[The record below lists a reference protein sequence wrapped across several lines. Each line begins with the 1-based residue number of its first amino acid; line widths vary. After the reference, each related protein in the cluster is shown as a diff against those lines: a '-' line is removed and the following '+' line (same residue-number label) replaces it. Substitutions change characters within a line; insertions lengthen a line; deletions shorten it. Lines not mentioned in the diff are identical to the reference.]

1 VGLDALLRKYFIA
14 VVLGMVALAAYFQA
28 AGAMQLVGAAMLPD
42 RSTLTV
48 APKAVSSAAPAAP
61 KVRSA
66 DAILARNPFD
76 SVTGPLNAKPAAEAL
91 AAQPDLSNPLEA
103 PRCEG
108 ITVTIITESTD
119 PAWSIAAMRG
129 PGETASKLR
138 RIGDQ
143 VGPGQIAFIGFNVFQ
158 GRPSVWLTEGAKL
171 CQTLLFPPS
180 AEAAAA
186 AAAAASAAPT
196 PGQPPGAAPSIMPEI
211 ISKIQKLSPTEFN
224 IDRAVVEKVLENQA
238 ELMKSARIVPEK
250 GPDGSVVG
258 IRMFG
263 IRPDTL
269 LGTLGFQNGDRL
281 ESINGFNMA
290 SPEKALEAYARLR
303 TAPNLNI
310 KVNRRGQPVNMDMH
324 IK

>member
-14 VVLGMVALAAYFQA
+14 VVLGMVAMAAYFQA
-28 AGAMQLVGAAMLPD
+28 GGAMQLVGTAMLPD

-48 APKAVSSAAPAAP
+48 APKAAPSAAPAAAR
-61 KVRSA
+61 VRSA
-66 DAILARNPFD
+66 EPILARNPFD

-91 AAQPDLSNPLEA
+91 SQAQPDLSNPLQA

-108 ITVTIITESTD
+108 MVVTIVTESTD
-119 PAWSIAAMRG
+119 PAWSIAAMRAS
-129 PGETASKLR
+129 GETVSKLR
-138 RIGDQ
+138 RVGDQ
-143 VGPGQIAFIGFNVFQ
+143 VGSGQVAFIGFNNFE
-158 GRPSVWLTEGAKL
+158 GRPSVWLTEGARL
-171 CQTLLFPPS
+171 CQSLMFAPAVDT
-180 AEAAAA
+180 AAAA
-186 AAAAASAAPT
+186 AAAPT
-196 PGQPPGAAPSIMPEI
+196 PGQPPGAAPSLVPEI
-211 ISKIQKLSPTEFN
+211 ASKIQKLSPTEFN
-224 IDRAVVEKVLENQA
+224 IDRSVVEKVLENQA

-250 GPDGSVVG
+250 GADGNVVG
-258 IRMFG
+258 IRLFG

-281 ESINGFNMA
+281 ETINGFNMA

-303 TAPNLNI
+303 TSPNLNI

>member
-14 VVLGMVALAAYFQA
+14 VVLGMVAMAAYFQA
-28 AGAMQLVGAAMLPD
+28 AGAMQLVGTAMLPD
-42 RSTLTV
+42 RATLTV
-48 APKAVSSAAPAAP
+48 APKAAPSAAPAAP

-66 DAILARNPFD
+66 EPILARNPFD

-91 AAQPDLSNPLEA
+91 SQAQPDLSNPLQA

-108 ITVTIITESTD
+108 ITVTIVTESTD
-119 PAWSIAAMRG
+119 PAWSIAAMRA
-129 PGETASKLR
+129 PGDAVSKLR
-138 RIGDQ
+138 RVGDQ
-143 VGPGQIAFIGFNVFQ
+143 IGSAQIAFIGFNIFE
-158 GRPSVWLTEGAKL
+158 GRPSVWLTEGARL
-171 CQTLLFPPS
+171 CQSLMFAPPV
-180 AEAAAA
+180 AAAPPG
-186 AAAAASAAPT
+186 AASAPPT
-196 PGQPPGAAPSIMPEI
+196 PGQPPGAPSPLASEI
-211 ISKIQKLSPTEFN
+211 ASKIQKLSPTEFN

-250 GPDGSVVG
+250 GADGNVVG
-258 IRMFG
+258 VRLFG

-281 ESINGFNMA
+281 ETINGFNMA